1 MPFHSI
7 LTDLVQANRDTVGAL
22 FVDDSGE
29 LIGMACADGDHERM
43 ELLAAYLPL
52 YLHRLTT
59 ALESVDGG
67 APRLIHIRR
76 HDLDVHAAA
85 LPDDYVLSL
94 ITGPG
99 GHAAVT
105 RRRLEVGARRLARE
119 VLGV

>member
-7 LTDLVQANRDTVGAL
+7 LTDLVRAEEDTLGAL

-29 LIGMACADGDHERM
+29 LIGMACADADRERM

-52 YLHRLTT
+52 YLYRLAT
-59 ALESVDGG
+59 ALEGVEGG
-67 APRLIHIRR
+67 APRLLHIRR
-76 HDLDVHAAA
+76 EDLDVHAAA
-85 LPDDYVLSL
+85 LPDNYVLSL

-99 GHAAVT
+99 GRAALT